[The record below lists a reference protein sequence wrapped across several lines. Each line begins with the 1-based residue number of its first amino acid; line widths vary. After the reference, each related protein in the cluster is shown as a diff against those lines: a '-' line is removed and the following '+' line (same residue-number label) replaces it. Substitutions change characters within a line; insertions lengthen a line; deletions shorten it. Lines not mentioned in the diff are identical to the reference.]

1 MKPLYMVLR
10 SNYPDRN
17 AYPRGKLLEA
27 MGWDDLLNN
36 QAYTDTCAMRMS
48 YALAR
53 SGVHLLG
60 ARMTG
65 KGKMVARLPIE
76 PGQGDLSRILSRMW
90 GVPEKYHSE
99 TEARAGIGKRRGVV
113 SFFRIHPNVNQGHID
128 LVEPGWNGFAECA
141 MSCYFGARE
150 VWFWPLK

>member
-1 MKPLYMVLR
+1 MKPSYNMLWA
-10 SNYPDRN
+10 SYPDRTM
-17 AYPRGKLLEA
+17 YPRGLLLD
-27 MGWDDLLNN
+27 MLGWNDVLNN
-36 QAYTDTCAMRMS
+36 DAFADTCAMRMS

-53 SGVHLLG
+53 SGVHLMG

-65 KGKMVARLPIE
+65 KGKHVQGWPIE
-76 PGQGDLSRILSRMW
+76 PGQGDLSRILLHLW
-90 GVPEKYHSE
+90 GAPEKYKGE
-99 TEARAGIGKRRGVV
+99 KEARAGIGKRKGVV

-128 LVEPGWNGFAECA
+128 LIEPGKSGYSECA